1 MRGTKWRRISSVL
14 QILQERLPIWVACT
28 RLHLQGRI
36 LGDDHQGDIETAD
49 LLVCL
54 VSIVITAL
62 SLAQEREVMR
72 FHEFQRLMQQL
83 RSEAEGLETVHQGLE
98 VHDRF
103 SNQSLLFSVF
113 ISFWCCLNPIFD
125 LIGLKLYRVMHEFL
139 RRAWWFQDLS
149 DHLWG
154 S

>member
-1 MRGTKWRRISSVL
+1 
-14 QILQERLPIWVACT
+14 
-28 RLHLQGRI
+28 
-36 LGDDHQGDIETAD
+36 
-49 LLVCL
+49 
-54 VSIVITAL
+54 
-62 SLAQEREVMR
+62 MR

-83 RSEAEGLETVHQGLE
+83 RGEAEGLEVLHQGLE

-103 SNQSLLFSVF
+103 SNQSLLFSEL

-125 LIGLKLYRVMHEFL
+125 LVGLELYGVMHEFL